1 MMLPISNEQRKEN
14 KMKVYYELPDERIE
28 FIAVNRMTRE
38 KGLAAVINGFWL
50 DDKHKLATID
60 TGVVFIP
67 ASRLVKIEP

>member
-1 MMLPISNEQRKEN
+1 
-14 KMKVYYELPDERIE
+14 MKVYYEMSNESIE
-28 FIAVNRMTRE
+28 IVAVTRMTRE